1 MCAQTLSAPAPVGLA
16 SFPDPLAENAY
27 QRLLYDAMAPH
38 GFVVREGAVFEL
50 GWLLRNRG
58 AVRVL
63 HFHWPQDHYRHPPR
77 PKGPVSWVKMG
88 LFTMRLL
95 SARALGYRLAWT
107 IHEVYPLKTAS
118 RRLDRLG
125 GRLLARA
132 CHVLFTNDEETAAL
146 AREELG
152 RAAERV
158 VVVPHSSYVGAYPD
172 GRSRSEVRAE
182 LGLSEQTF
190 VFLLFGHVT
199 VYKQVEWFVEA
210 FRQAELPDAALVV
223 AGLVMH
229 EESGEAVRGAAAADA
244 RIKPLLE
251 FIPDERVSELFA
263 ASDAA
268 VCPRQDGGT
277 SGALILALSMGVPGI
292 VAAVPNYEA
301 ITAGDEAAWLYEPY
315 DLGSVV
321 AALERAAGNPRAG
334 AEKGAAG
341 LRLVEPL
348 SWENMARRSAE
359 LFHSSL
365 A

>member
-1 MCAQTLSAPAPVGLA
+1 M
-16 SFPDPLAENAY
+16 FK
-27 QRLLYDAMAPH
+27 
-38 GFVVREGAVFEL
+38 L
-50 GWLLRNRG
+50 GWLVRNRG

-77 PKGPVSWVKMG
+77 PKGPASWAKMG
-88 LFTMRLL
+88 LFALRLWG
-95 SARALGYRLAWT
+95 ARALGYRLAWT

-132 CHVLFTNDEETAAL
+132 CHVLFANDEETAAL

-158 VVVPHSSYVGAYPD
+158 TVVPHSSYVGAYPE
-172 GRSRSEVRAE
+172 GRSRAEVRAE
-182 LGLSEQTF
+182 LGLTDDTF
-190 VFLLFGHVT
+190 VFLLFGHVS

-210 FRQAELPDAALVV
+210 FRCARLSDAALVV

-229 EESGEAVRGAAAADA
+229 EESGAAVRVAAGEDA

-251 FIPDERVSELFA
+251 FIADDRVSELFA
-263 ASDAA
+263 AADAA
-268 VCPRQDGGT
+268 ICPRQDGGT
-277 SGALILALSMGVPGI
+277 SGALILALSMGVPGV
-292 VAAVPNYEA
+292 VAAVPSYEE
-301 ITAGDEAAWLYEPY
+301 ITAGEEAAWLYQPY
-315 DLGSVV
+315 DLGSVI
-321 AALERAAGNPRAG
+321 AALEHAAADPRAA

-348 SWENMARRSAE
+348 SWENMGRRSAE
-359 LFHSSL
+359 LLHASL